1 MICIRLKCLIEAA
14 KEHDDHDHEEEAK
27 KKKKEKK
34 KLENH
39 SSEWH
44 SECLFLKAKVD
55 VEEKRLPS
63 VTACWW

>member
-1 MICIRLKCLIEAA
+1 LICIRLKCLIEAA

-39 SSEWH
+39 SSE
-44 SECLFLKAKVD
+44 
-55 VEEKRLPS
+55 
-63 VTACWW
+63 